1 MSEFEDQSPLQAS
14 DTTSALDVRS
24 CLSATLFHLITEPVM
39 SLAPIEC
46 AAVTQ
51 LGSMQS
57 HSRLSTLV
65 QCPRASLPISQR
77 KISQVSAVA
86 RFRDFQSVEEQ
97 TENCSPSK
105 VRLQDLCVHHIAI
118 QQTME
123 ISRSLVA

>member
-1 MSEFEDQSPLQAS
+1 MSEFETKPLYKLLTPPQRLM
-14 DTTSALDVRS
+14 LDLVYPQHFPPDYGT
-24 CLSATLFHLITEPVM
+24 CHVF
-39 SLAPIEC
+39 APTEC

-65 QCPRASLPISQR
+65 QCPGASLPISQSY
-77 KISQVSAVA
+77 ISQVSAVA
-86 RFRDFQSVEEQ
+86 RFMDFQSVEEQ
-97 TENCSPSK
+97 TENCSPSR
-105 VRLQDLCVHHIAI
+105 VRLQGLWVHDIAI

>member
-1 MSEFEDQSPLQAS
+1 MSEFETKPLYKLL
-14 DTTSALDVRS
+14 TTPQRLMLGLVYPQH
-24 CLSATLFHLITEPVM
+24 FHLITEPVM
-39 SLAPIEC
+39 SLAPTEC

-65 QCPRASLPISQR
+65 QCPVASLPISQR
-77 KISQVSAVA
+77 KISEVSAVA
-86 RFRDFQSVEEQ
+86 RFMDFQSVEEQ
-97 TENCSPSK
+97 TENCSLSR
-105 VRLQDLCVHHIAI
+105 VRLQGSWVHDIAI

>member
-1 MSEFEDQSPLQAS
+1 
-14 DTTSALDVRS
+14 
-24 CLSATLFHLITEPVM
+24 M
-39 SLAPIEC
+39 SLAPTEC

-65 QCPRASLPISQR
+65 QCPGASLPISQR

-86 RFRDFQSVEEQ
+86 RFMDFQSVEEQ
-97 TENCSPSK
+97 TENCSLSR
-105 VRLQDLCVHHIAI
+105 VRLQGSWVHDIAL